1 MTLGGYLLLSALT
14 VCYSSPKRNARLS
27 SPGALSLK
35 ALSVGSV
42 SVPAFRADLES
53 PSIALFRSME
63 QPTTSELTELLI
75 DWSNGDQSA
84 LDRLMP
90 IVDREL
96 HRIAHYHMRRE
107 DPSHTLQ
114 TSALVNEAY
123 LRLINQRQVK
133 WQNRAHF
140 FAIAAQL
147 MRRILVDHARGQQ
160 RAKRGGNAEQ
170 VSLTGVAVSSDT
182 RSADLVALDEALK
195 KLAEIDPQKNSIV
208 EMRYFGGL
216 SMDEIAEVLGISTP
230 TVRRHWNMA
239 KAWLRREIFR
249 E

>member
-1 MTLGGYLLLSALT
+1 
-14 VCYSSPKRNARLS
+14 
-27 SPGALSLK
+27 
-35 ALSVGSV
+35 
-42 SVPAFRADLES
+42 
-53 PSIALFRSME
+53 ME
-63 QPTTSELTELLI
+63 QSATSELTELLI

-123 LRLINQRQVK
+123 LKLINQRQVK

-147 MRRILVDHARGQQ
+147 MRRILVDHARGQH
-160 RAKRGGNAEQ
+160 RAKRGGNADQ
-170 VSLTGVAVSSDT
+170 VNLSDVVVSSDA
-182 RSADLVALDEALK
+182 RSEDLIALDEAMR

-216 SMDEIAEVLGISTP
+216 SMDEIAEVLGISKP
-230 TVRRHWNMA
+230 TVRRHWKMA